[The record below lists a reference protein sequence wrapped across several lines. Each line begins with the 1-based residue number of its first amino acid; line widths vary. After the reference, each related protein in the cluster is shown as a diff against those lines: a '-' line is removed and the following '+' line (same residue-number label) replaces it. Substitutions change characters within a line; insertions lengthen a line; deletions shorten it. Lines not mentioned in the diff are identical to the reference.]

1 MSPSVNRCQLLCF
14 KLGLVNLGLGN
25 LKWGAW
31 SLLKTNIK
39 TYIISIECNYML
51 DLDLTSQGHSSP
63 KPMAPFERASMTS
76 YSTLMVTV
84 DLSASVSKLQP
95 SEICLTSI
103 VTSPGHPRS
112 KPMAPFERASMTSYS
127 TLMVTMELSAS
138 VSKLQPSEICVTSI
152 LTSQGHSRSRP
163 MPPFERAS
171 MTSYSTLLVTM
182 PLSASFSK

>member
-1 MSPSVNRCQLLCF
+1 MTAWHMMSIRPMTHVPTKFHWDSFKRRVKSDPLLTTTTTTTPISSRADCWSNTGIPSPSSFSFFIWYYMDRRQSYMDRRIH
-14 KLGLVNLGLGN
+14 LGLGN

-76 YSTLMVTV
+76 YSTLMVTM
-84 DLSASVSKLQP
+84 DLSTSVSKLQP

-103 VTSPGHPRS
+103 LPLKVTLG
-112 KPMAPFERASMTSYS
+112 
-127 TLMVTMELSAS
+127 
-138 VSKLQPSEICVTSI
+138 
-152 LTSQGHSRSRP
+152 
-163 MPPFERAS
+163 
-171 MTSYSTLLVTM
+171 
-182 PLSASFSK
+182 